1 MKFVI
6 DSVTKCSGRLGKI
19 TLERLPGLELKTPLL
34 ILNTKVRNNGKLFY
48 IVLIKKINLQG
59 ASIPHISREV
69 LDLLLKDNFNA
80 IEICFSNTENM
91 KEAVKEYKKGIA
103 SFSGLS
109 NFLSFLTLKDPSETS
124 PSGFHERDSV
134 PVFTR
139 VGKLNITSDRYMD
152 VVEAFKPDFYHNL
165 CDGDTKIDSAKKRV
179 LRSFERT
186 NGFLQKCIERHR
198 SSENLKNSMFI
209 GTVEGGYLEAYRER
223 SIKELLKYE
232 EIQGFLI
239 DGLHTNGPEVA
250 KLKTETIKKIV
261 GDSIISLLPT
271 DKLKIMLGSYN
282 PVVVLEMIKLG
293 VDIFDSTYPYLA
305 TVSNKALTFNF
316 KLKEMSKN
324 AFDLDLTDVIY
335 KESFI
340 PFLEDC
346 SCLSCSKHT
355 RAYTHH
361 LITTKEMLAP
371 ILLMM

>member
-1 MKFVI
+1 M
-6 DSVTKCSGRLGKI
+6 
-19 TLERLPGLELKTPLL
+19 E
-34 ILNTKVRNNGKLFY
+34 
-48 IVLIKKINLQG
+48 
-59 ASIPHISREV
+59 
-69 LDLLLKDNFNA
+69 
-80 IEICFSNTENM
+80 
-91 KEAVKEYKKGIA
+91 EAVKEYKKGIA
-103 SFSGLS
+103 SFSGLG
-109 NFLSFLTLKDPSETS
+109 NFLSFLTLKDPSEPS
-124 PSGFHERDSV
+124 PSGYHEKDVV

-139 VGKLNITSDRYMD
+139 AGKMNVTSDRYMD
-152 VVEAFKPDFYHNL
+152 VVEAFQPDFYHNL

-186 NGFLQKCIERHR
+186 NGFLENCIKRHR
-198 SSENLKNSMFI
+198 CSENLKNSMFI

-239 DGLHTNGPEVA
+239 DGLHTNGPEVS
-250 KLKTETIKKIV
+250 KIKTESIKKIV
-261 GDSIISLLPT
+261 EDSISLLPT
-271 DKLKIMLGSYN
+271 EKVKIMLGSYS

-293 VDIFDSTYPYLA
+293 VDIFDSTFPYLS

-316 KLKEMSKN
+316 KLEERSSN
-324 AFDLDLTDVIY
+324 DFDLDLTDVKF
-335 KESFI
+335 KESFV
-340 PFLEDC
+340 PFLEGC